1 MTKKPRRK
9 YRRWSY
15 TVGEFGPR
23 PVDVH
28 VGGRVKARRT
38 LIGMSQEEL
47 GKHVGLTFQQIQK
60 YEKGMDRITASRL
73 WQFSLILGQPISWF
87 FEGIGERNR
96 KGDGLLAKRET
107 LKFVRYLSAC
117 DPDVQKHLAAM
128 INAVAGKA
136 KPTCF
141 PSSSWLMP
149 INVRQAFTRP
159 PTWTSTGRGPN
170 SPTVYDRPRR
180 FLRGFF
186 VISPAWSNS
195 PDHP

>member
-9 YRRWSY
+9 YRGWSY

-23 PVDVH
+23 PIDVH
-28 VGGRVKARRT
+28 VGGRVKTCRK

-60 YEKGMDRITASRL
+60 YENGRDRIAASRL

-87 FEGIGERNR
+87 FEGIGERKR
-96 KGDGLLAKRET
+96 KVDDLVAKRET
-107 LKFVRYLSAC
+107 LQLVRYLSAC

-136 KPTCF
+136 K
-141 PSSSWLMP
+141 
-149 INVRQAFTRP
+149 
-159 PTWTSTGRGPN
+159 
-170 SPTVYDRPRR
+170 
-180 FLRGFF
+180 
-186 VISPAWSNS
+186 
-195 PDHP
+195 